1 MVVLSK
7 HTDPRLG
14 ETVSRVT
21 NISRSE
27 PPNSLFEP
35 PADYKVSDAGN
46 RTGRGA
52 AAPAQR

>member
-7 HTDPRLG
+7 RTDPRMG

-27 PPNSLFEP
+27 PPSSLFEP
-35 PADYKVSDAGN
+35 PTDYKVTEAGS
-46 RTGRGA
+46 RTGRPA
-52 AAPAQR
+52 ATPAQR

>member
-1 MVVLSK
+1 VVLSK
-7 HTDPRLG
+7 RTDPRMG
-14 ETVSRVT
+14 ETLSKLA

-35 PADYKVSDAGN
+35 PADYKVAEAGN
-46 RTGRGA
+46 RTGRPA